1 MVKVTPVPKIP
12 SETSQAAHTLYNLQY
27 IYLRIGNQLEN
38 LFARIDIKKLDPGA
52 RMDATTSFRLALVSA
67 FQYAESLT
75 DEMAA
80 EASLRR
86 MDWKYAL
93 YLPVHHPGIS
103 AQALCEF
110 RQGLF
115 SAPNAQAEFGILLGE
130 LGKLGLFSHTPK
142 PDQALTSLCQISRL
156 SQLRQAMKEALTL
169 LVVEAPEWLL
179 ANVSPHWYERYQ
191 SGGTAEGG
199 KLSVESI
206 NKEVIRLGEDIRH
219 LLSAIKKS
227 ASPNLIHLAEIQRI
241 EHLFMANFEVNGGR
255 IVWQPPACDYCACRQ
270 GRLYRN

>member
-1 MVKVTPVPKIP
+1 MAKITPVPQIP
-12 SETSQAAHTLYNLQY
+12 SETSQAAHNLYNLQY

-38 LFARIDIKKLDPGA
+38 LFARIDVKKLDPGVH
-52 RMDATTSFRLALVSA
+52 MDATTSFRLALVSA
-67 FQYAESLT
+67 FQYAESMT
-75 DEMAA
+75 DELAA
-80 EASLRR
+80 EATLRR

-115 SAPNAQAEFGILLGE
+115 SAPKAQAEFGVLLNE
-130 LGKLGLFSHTPK
+130 LGKLGLFSHVPK
-142 PDQALTSLCQISRL
+142 PDQALTSLCQVSRL

-179 ANVSPHWYERYQ
+179 ANVSSHWYERYQ
-191 SGGTAEGG
+191 SGGSAEGG
-199 KLSVESI
+199 KVSVGSI
-206 NKEVIRLGEDIRH
+206 NKEVIRLGDDIRY
-219 LLSAIKKS
+219 LLSAVKKS

-241 EHLFMANFEVNGGR
+241 EHLFMANFEVSGGR
-255 IVWQPPACDYCACRQ
+255 IVWLLPACDSCACRQ
-270 GRLYRN
+270 SRPYRN